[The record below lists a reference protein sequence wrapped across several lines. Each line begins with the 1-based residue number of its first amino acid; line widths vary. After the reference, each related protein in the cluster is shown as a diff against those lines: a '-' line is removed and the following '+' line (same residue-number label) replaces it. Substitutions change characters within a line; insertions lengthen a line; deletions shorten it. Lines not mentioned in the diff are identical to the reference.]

1 MPPQRRGAFYGRDIA
16 GTRKP
21 SRMRTQR
28 ARCVWCAIRQT
39 RQGGE
44 RGATGRGARRDREG
58 SAARHL
64 MARALRGGI
73 LSVRAGVQA
82 CVCVRAQ
89 VWARVRAGV
98 QGARRCARTY
108 KKIEN
113 TQN

>member
-1 MPPQRRGAFYGRDIA
+1 VYGAPYARRDREGSAA
-16 GTRKP
+16 
-21 SRMRTQR
+21 
-28 ARCVWCAIRQT
+28 

-82 CVCVRAQ
+82 CVCVRAC
-89 VWARVRAGV
+89 RGRAGAPERIKKLKTLKTKNWKSSKL
-98 QGARRCARTY
+98 QNWKHSKLKTGNLQSF
-108 KKIEN
+108 KIEN

>member
-1 MPPQRRGAFYGRDIA
+1 MVRHTPD
-16 GTRKP
+16 
-21 SRMRTQR
+21 
-28 ARCVWCAIRQT
+28 
-39 RQGGE
+39 
-44 RGATGRGARRDREG
+44 ATGRGARRDREG

-98 QGARRCARTY
+98 CVGVRAGAPERI
-108 KKIEN
+108 KN
-113 TQN
+113 